1 MSDLLDVL
9 KREVLCGDGAMG
21 TLLTELGI
29 PAMGCFE
36 ELCLSRPELISRIHL
51 EYLQAGARIITTN
64 SFGANAL
71 KLATFGFESQVH
83 EINFQSAKL
92 ATEAVATYRDSS
104 SASSLSSISSLWVA
118 GSVGPIGLNS
128 FGIASFR
135 LGANSPDD
143 SEVRKIDREMIF
155 REQVAALLAGG
166 CDLILLESF
175 QDPEELSLALRVV
188 KSLGDK
194 PVIAL
199 IASPETGRLPGGA
212 WIGDVL
218 QNLGDEGADVVGL
231 NCVNGPQAM
240 LRLVEKIAPSLP
252 LAVYANAGRPSY
264 QEGRIVYG
272 TRPEYFADLGRRIAK
287 AGAALVGGCC
297 GTSPLHIKALS
308 SKLKGLAP
316 FPVKSSGISTIEKF
330 SHPSES
336 HETNLLDLIAAGKTV
351 IVTELDPPKTLPLE
365 KFFIAA
371 EALTRAGTD
380 AITLA
385 DNSLAILR
393 VSNLAVASLLKE
405 RGITPLLHLSC
416 RDKNLIG
423 LQSELLGMTALGIRH
438 VLALTG
444 DPAKGGDHPGA
455 SSVYDVNSIGLLE
468 VIKRLNQG
476 YTQSGTDLQASP
488 DLIAGC
494 TFNPNVRNLDTQ
506 IQRLERKVNA
516 GARYVMTQPV
526 FETRLVE
533 ETARRTAHFG
543 IPVFVGVWPLLN
555 GRQAR
560 FLHNEV
566 PGILIPESVSVR
578 MEGLEGLEGRREG
591 ITIAKEITRAVLD
604 HFPCIYFMT
613 PFLAYQTTEELSA
626 FVRSR

>member
-1 MSDLLDVL
+1 MHEFL
-9 KREVLCGDGAMG
+9 KSLKDQVLCGDGAMG
-21 TLLTELGI
+21 TLLHERGI
-29 PAMGCFE
+29 PTGNCYE
-36 ELCLSRPELISRIHL
+36 ERCLSQPDLISAIHR
-51 EYLQAGARIITTN
+51 EYIAAGARVITTN
-64 SFGANAL
+64 SFGANAF
-71 KLATFGFESQVH
+71 KLAAFGLESRAA
-83 EINFQSAKL
+83 EINRAAARL
-92 ATEAVATYRDSS
+92 AREAVESHPV
-104 SASSLSSISSLWVA
+104 WVA
-118 GSVGPIGLNS
+118 GSVGP
-128 FGIASFR
+128 
-135 LGANSPDD
+135 LGANTA
-143 SEVRKIDREMIF
+143 EETGIDREALF
-155 REQVAALLAGG
+155 HEQISALLDGG
-166 CDLILLESF
+166 CDLILLETF
-175 QDPEELSLALRVV
+175 QDPEELSLALKIA
-188 KSLGDK
+188 KSLAATHQSPQGDM

-218 QNLGDEGADVVGL
+218 ESLGQQGADLVGL

-240 LRLVEKIAPSLP
+240 LRLVEKIAPARP
-252 LAVYANAGRPSY
+252 LAVFANAGRPSY

-272 TRPEYFADLGRRIAK
+272 TTPEYFADFGRRMAE

-297 GTSPLHIKALS
+297 GTTPSHIKALS
-308 SKLKGLAP
+308 TALHGLKPAP
-316 FPVKSSGISTIEKF
+316 QKILGIT
-330 SHPSES
+330 PSEEPTPSEKS
-336 HETNLLDLIAAGKTV
+336 HETSLLDLIAAGKTV

-365 KFFIAA
+365 KFFTAA
-371 EALTRAGTD
+371 DAIMRAGSD

-393 VSNLAVASLLKE
+393 VSNFAVAALLKE

-423 LQSELLGMTALGIRH
+423 LQSELLGMAALGMRH

-468 VIKRLNQG
+468 VIRRLNEG
-476 YTQSGTDLQASP
+476 YTQAGTDLQARP

-494 TFNPNVRNLDTQ
+494 TFNPNARNLDAQ
-506 IQRLERKVNA
+506 IQRLERKINA

-526 FETRLVE
+526 FETSLVE

-543 IPVFVGVWPLLN
+543 VPVLIGVWPLLN

-566 PGILIPESVSVR
+566 PGIKIPDSISAR
-578 MEGLEGLEGRREG
+578 MEGLEGVEGRKEG
-591 ITIAKEITRAVLD
+591 VAIAKEVTRAILD
-604 HFPCIYFMT
+604 HFPGIYFMT